1 MLSGSMR
8 LVRTSFVTSLLA
20 VPLAV
25 GVAVLR
31 YRLYDVDVVISKTV
45 ILGGL
50 AVFITVVYL
59 AVVVGIGAA
68 VGRGF
73 GSNVTLAVVATALVA
88 VAFEPVRG
96 LLHRAARRLVFGA
109 PTTQEVEAGV
119 AVHCLGAF
127 RVFRDGDLVPLSAWQ
142 SKKARTL
149 LKILVSRRGRATTR
163 EFLMDALWPD
173 EDPAAVARRLSVA
186 LATVRVVLD
195 PDKRHPPEHFVIG
208 DKDAVRLDLRHLP
221 VDVEQFLE
229 AATTGLGSLTRG
241 DAGSAEPELTAAAD
255 LYAGDF
261 LLEDLYEDWSVPLRD
276 EARTTY
282 VAVLQALAGLAERAQ
297 AVDAAVRAHVRILEV
312 DPWNEG
318 AHLGLVRVMERAGR
332 HGEARRYFQ
341 SYSSRMEEIGVPVEP
356 FPLP

>member
-1 MLSGSMR
+1 M
-8 LVRTSFVTSLLA
+8 
-20 VPLAV
+20 
-25 GVAVLR
+25 
-31 YRLYDVDVVISKTV
+31 
-45 ILGGL
+45 
-50 AVFITVVYL
+50 FITVVYL

-109 PTTQEVEAGV
+109 PTTHEVEAGV

-229 AATTGLGSLTRG
+229 AATTGLGSLDRG
-241 DAGSAEPELTAAAD
+241 DAAVSRTRSSRPRRTCTPGTSSSRTSTRTGRSRCVTKHERHTSRCSKPSP
-255 LYAGDF
+255 
-261 LLEDLYEDWSVPLRD
+261 DWRK
-276 EARTTY
+276 
-282 VAVLQALAGLAERAQ
+282 
-297 AVDAAVRAHVRILEV
+297 
-312 DPWNEG
+312 
-318 AHLGLVRVMERAGR
+318 
-332 HGEARRYFQ
+332 ARRPSTRRFAPK
-341 SYSSRMEEIGVPVEP
+341 SASWKWTRGTRGPTSDWCG
-356 FPLP
+356 